1 VTRASANAY
10 GIVVPAELA
19 ASHAKHDGEAGRR
32 WVAHLPD
39 LAARYLDRW
48 HLRLDGPV
56 AFGVVSLVLP
66 VRRLDGTPAAL
77 KLQPVNEENAGE
89 AVGLRAWAGRGAVR
103 VIEDDPA
110 TGTLLLERLDASRPL
125 SALPDDTE
133 ALQVL
138 SELLARLVALPA
150 PRGLRRLSDIAQA
163 MIDQT
168 PQALGVLHDARDR
181 RLVQTCAAAMAELVD
196 EAGDRLLHW
205 DLHYDNVLAGQRE
218 PWLAIDPKPLSG
230 DPGFELLP
238 ALDNRWE
245 DIVAT
250 GDVGRAVRR
259 RFDLMVE
266 VLGLDRSRA
275 VGWSLGRILQNAL
288 WDVEDGAR
296 ELDAVQVAIADALGA
311 R

>member
-1 VTRASANAY
+1 MDRSTATTY

-32 WVAHLPD
+32 WIFRLPD
-39 LAARYLDRW
+39 LAAHYLDRW
-48 HLRLDGPV
+48 HLRRDGPA
-56 AFGVVSLVLP
+56 AFGVAALVLP
-66 VRRLDGTPAAL
+66 VRRTDGTPAAL
-77 KLQPVNEENAGE
+77 KIQPVNEENAGE
-89 AVGLRAWAGRGAVR
+89 AVGLRAWAGQGTVHL
-103 VIEDDPA
+103 IDDDPA

-125 SALPDDTE
+125 SSLPDDTQ

-138 SELLARLVALPA
+138 SELLARLVTRPA
-150 PRGLRRLSDIAQA
+150 PPGLRRLTDIAQA

-168 PQALGVLHDARDR
+168 PHALTALHQARDR
-181 RLVQTCAAAMAELVD
+181 RLVQTCAAAVAELVN

-205 DLHYDNVLAGQRE
+205 DLHYDNVLAGARE

-250 GDVGRAVRR
+250 GDVARAVRR
-259 RFDLMVE
+259 RFDLMVD
-266 VLGLDRSRA
+266 VIGLDRPRA
-275 VGWSLGRILQNAL
+275 VGWTLGRILQNAL
-288 WDVEDGAR
+288 WDVEDGAH
-296 ELDAVQVAIADALGA
+296 ELDPVQVAIAEALGA